1 MVAKDDGNNCRLFSL
16 RILDKKNGIGLIE
29 RVRVG
34 LGKPNII
41 YVKDFLSMLQEK
53 SVVQKFKDLTS
64 EVKNIAFHQH
74 FFE

>member
-1 MVAKDDGNNCRLFSL
+1 MAKDDGNNYRLFSL

-64 EVKNIAFHQH
+64 EVKNFVFHQH

>member
-16 RILDKKNGIGLIE
+16 QILDKKNGIGLIE

-53 SVVQKFKDLTS
+53 SVVQMFKDLTS
-64 EVKNIAFHQH
+64 EVKNFAFHQH